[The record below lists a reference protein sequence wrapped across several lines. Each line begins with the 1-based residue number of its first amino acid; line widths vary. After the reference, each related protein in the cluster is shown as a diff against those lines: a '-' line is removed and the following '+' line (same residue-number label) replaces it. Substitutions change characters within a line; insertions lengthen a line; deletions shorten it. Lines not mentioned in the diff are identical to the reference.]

1 LAATSASAAARAGY
15 RPLGDFVLPASEWWD
30 DYCTSFEERLN
41 AIRDERTDPVWA
53 EIIAELERELGVV
66 REGLD
71 SFGVVFYTAEIAER

>member
-1 LAATSASAAARAGY
+1 M
-15 RPLGDFVLPASEWWD
+15 
-30 DYCTSFEERLN
+30 N